1 MSLAHHGNPGAPE
14 GQQAGG
20 PSRAAPAASAI
31 RPLRAGDIE
40 AVAGIF
46 QETFIDPA
54 AAPRPSLVD
63 YLRWHFLEMP
73 GSDPEIASLVHV
85 GAEGAITGFIGAH
98 ALPMRYGDRRVR
110 AAISSALMVRDRAG
124 DPLAGARLLKAFLAG
139 PQDLSLSETTSD
151 VATRMWTSLRGVP
164 LAQYSLD
171 WIRVLRPGSFAVD
184 TAAGRIGAARLLRP
198 VGRVLD
204 RISQRR
210 AGHGGLRWSGVARDW
225 PGPAGVVVS
234 QVDAAAFAALVE
246 PLTEQFALRPCWSE
260 GQLGTIL
267 SCARQKPGWGELVLA
282 SVEAR
287 GGRPIGAFACYI
299 RPGHVGRVLQVLAL
313 PGQAGTV
320 LDSLI
325 GEAARRGASAL
336 RGRTQPALLEAML
349 GRRVAFVNEASSL
362 VHSRDETLL
371 RACRNGELFFN
382 GIAGEYWSRLVGGSF
397 D

>member
-1 MSLAHHGNPGAPE
+1 MSK
-14 GQQAGG
+14 
-20 PSRAAPAASAI
+20 I
-31 RPLRAGDIE
+31 RPFLAGDVE

-54 AAPRPSLVD
+54 AAPRPSLID

-73 GSDPEIASLVHV
+73 GNDPEIASLVHV
-85 GAEGAITGFIGAH
+85 GPDGTITGFIGAH
-98 ALPMRYGDRRVR
+98 TLPMRYGDRRLR
-110 AAISSALMVRDRAG
+110 AAISSALMVRNRDG

-139 PQDLSLSETTSD
+139 PQDISLSETTSD
-151 VATRMWTSLRGVP
+151 VAARMWTSLRGVP
-164 LAQYSLD
+164 LPQYSLD

-184 TAAGRIGAARLLRP
+184 TAAGRISAARLLRP
-198 VGRVLD
+198 VGRVFD

-210 AGHGGLRWSGVARDW
+210 AGQGRLRWSGIAPDW
-225 PGPAGVVVS
+225 SGPVGVGVRE
-234 QVDAAAFAALVE
+234 VDAAAFAALVE
-246 PLTEQFALRPCWSE
+246 PLTQQFALRPCWSE
-260 GQLGTIL
+260 GELEAIL
-267 SCARQKPGWGELVLA
+267 SCARHKPGWGELVLA

-287 GGRPIGAFACYI
+287 GGKTVGAFACYL
-299 RPGHVGRVLQVLAL
+299 RPGHIGRVLQVLAL

-349 GRRVAFVNEASSL
+349 GRRIAFVNEASTL
-362 VHSRDETLL
+362 VHARDEELV
-371 RACRNGELFFN
+371 RACRGGELFFN